1 MGTQRFALCDL
12 ALPGPDD
19 SFVGHAVALVVAVSQ
34 NPDEFPLAA
43 VRIKAA
49 AEQSEELRCLYQRVR
64 TLPKGYPEIALK
76 FGAVLYEGLFAC
88 PLNGGKV
95 EIDFARRRHEMFV
108 LEVPDAR
115 AADAPPS
122 VEILLE
128 LGAREFPKLVQSS
141 PGWCRPAG
149 GTDAVRDRRGP
160 SCARQGTPK
169 GALRGPSRGHSA
181 AMWAWTF
188 PLFFKLGRPLPL
200 PPGAVLC
207 FLFAALFPA
216 DQRAVGLAALG
227 QAVFFNFVFDWP
239 VDLAGFGAGSE
250 FRGSR
255 DFGGPPRS
263 WPTFLSP
270 WIYARPSVL
279 AFRREQAQTP
289 GCLSYVR
296 RRWMS

>member
-115 AADAPPS
+115 AANAPPS

-128 LGAREFPKLVQSS
+128 LGAREFPKPVQSS

-149 GTDAVRDRRGP
+149 GDRRRP
-160 SCARQGTPK
+160 RPARAVLRAARNAK
-169 GALRGPSRGHSA
+169 GRSARALAWALGCGCGHGPSRCSSSSA
-181 AMWAWTF
+181 DRCPCRPVPFSASCSRRSS
-188 PLFFKLGRPLPL
+188 PLTSERSVSPRLDKRCSSTSSSTGR
-200 PPGAVLC
+200 
-207 FLFAALFPA
+207 
-216 DQRAVGLAALG
+216 
-227 QAVFFNFVFDWP
+227 
-239 VDLAGFGAGSE
+239 S
-250 FRGSR
+250 
-255 DFGGPPRS
+255 
-263 WPTFLSP
+263 T
-270 WIYARPSVL
+270 
-279 AFRREQAQTP
+279 
-289 GCLSYVR
+289 
-296 RRWMS
+296 